1 MWSQVFGWPLLEDGS
16 ISDGCQDV
24 LDAVARM
31 QSMGGVRPDV
41 SSPGPYLSRVEGVV

>member
-41 SSPGPYLSRVEGVV
+41 SSPGALPFRVVGVV